1 MESGET
7 SGEGFGMTFGVD
19 IGTTSVSGVAVGADG
34 KIALSVSIAHK
45 ADLPASAAGAFE
57 QDPAKL
63 LAATEA
69 VLGQLGA
76 KDAPDADIGWTG
88 QMHGVV
94 GVDASL
100 DAVTPFV
107 TWRDRR
113 LYGGR
118 VMAGWAAEGRKVFKC
133 LPVCGYV
140 IAKMTGRCVI
150 DPTFLHAWY
159 LDEFGGDVRASLDAW
174 LPECEESSMLG
185 DNQAG
190 VSAAQGVLPGSAVVN
205 IGTSGQLSVVLDEP
219 FGGPCLPGAAA
230 ENGLRTERRPY
241 PGGRTLLCRAAI
253 AGGRAWADLREEL
266 GLSWDEM
273 NAADDPR
280 VKACAERIVGELVG
294 GIDLSGVTG
303 VIGVGNG
310 LVRNPALRAAVERR
324 LGVTCQIPG
333 IPELAAYGAALHVQ
347 SFKKGNKSS

>member
-1 MESGET
+1 
-7 SGEGFGMTFGVD
+7 MTYGID
-19 IGTTSVSGVAVGADG
+19 IGTTSVSGVAVGDDG
-34 KIALSVSIAHK
+34 KIAASVSIAHES
-45 ADLPASAAGAFE
+45 DMPAAFEGAFE

-63 LAATEA
+63 LATTEA
-69 VLGQLGA
+69 VTVQL
-76 KDAPDADIGWTG
+76 ADKVGPADEIGWTG

-94 GVDASL
+94 GVSESL

-113 LYGGR
+113 LFGGR
-118 VMAGWAAEGRKVFKC
+118 AMKGWLDEGRAIYKC

-159 LDEFGGDVRASLDAW
+159 LDEFDGETRQRLDAW
-174 LPECEESSMLG
+174 LPDCVEGSMLG

-190 VSAAQGVLPGSAVVN
+190 VYAAQGVLPGAVVVN
-205 IGTSGQLSVVLDEP
+205 IGTSAQLSVVLDEP
-219 FGGPCLPGAAA
+219 FAGKCLPGAAA
-230 ENGLRTERRPY
+230 ANGLRTERRPY

-273 NAADDPR
+273 NTTDDPR
-280 VKACAERIVGELVG
+280 VKACAEKIVGELVG
-294 GIDLSGVTG
+294 GIDLKGVAG
-303 VIGVGNG
+303 VIGIGNG
-310 LVRNPALRAAVERR
+310 LVRNPALKAAVERR
-324 LGVTCQIPG
+324 FGVTCRIPD
-333 IPELAAYGAALHVQ
+333 IPELAAYGAALHVKDI
-347 SFKKGNKSS
+347 KKGK